1 MSQMELFWIPNMVLP
16 PLPLQEFFTT
26 CFSWSKSHKS
36 HSNRVCGGSTARLLT
51 IWKSDLAFYM
61 LLLRSK
67 DDRFSAIRRPR
78 LQKIYAT
85 KSAGATAEDHSTR
98 LFIKSTIIFRWSE
111 PRIIIERLMNS
122 NQNTLIQNRSYFW
135 VERRPR
141 SEHHLFLLH
150 LYSATK
156 ILMNLIFDI
165 DFWKQKIVQ
174 RLMPKHTWNMSS
186 IDFCNMRHLKELK

>member
-1 MSQMELFWIPNMVLP
+1 
-16 PLPLQEFFTT
+16 
-26 CFSWSKSHKS
+26 
-36 HSNRVCGGSTARLLT
+36 
-51 IWKSDLAFYM
+51 
-61 LLLRSK
+61 
-67 DDRFSAIRRPR
+67 
-78 LQKIYAT
+78 
-85 KSAGATAEDHSTR
+85 
-98 LFIKSTIIFRWSE
+98 
-111 PRIIIERLMNS
+111 MNS

-135 VERRPR
+135 VERPR